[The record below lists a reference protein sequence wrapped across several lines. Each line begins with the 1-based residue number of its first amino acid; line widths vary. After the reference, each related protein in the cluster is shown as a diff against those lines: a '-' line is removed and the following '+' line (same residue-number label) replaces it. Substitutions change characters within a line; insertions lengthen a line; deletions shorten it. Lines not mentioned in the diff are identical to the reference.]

1 MLRRSL
7 PTQLK
12 MNSFLICG
20 SDLFIC
26 VNYFNM
32 ACIYH
37 LRSIISSVTSRIC
50 HMQCNHLIGLNCHSN
65 RSYFSA
71 LSFHNLPSSPPALPI
86 PLILAPSPQ
95 VLPIMAAKSLRG
107 CPMHNRLFSSCQ
119 TSPPSRRAG
128 AVGILLLEM
137 CIMAIIHTWTNF
149 PMRSPSL

>member
-1 MLRRSL
+1 MRAGVCVASSKS
-7 PTQLK
+7 P
-12 MNSFLICG
+12 NSAENEQFPYLTDQIF
-20 SDLFIC
+20 SF
-26 VNYFNM
+26 V
-32 ACIYH
+32 
-37 LRSIISSVTSRIC
+37 SIISTWLASIIPGPLYLQSHLELC

-119 TSPPSRRAG
+119 TPHPAG
-128 AVGILLLEM
+128 EQALW
-137 CIMAIIHTWTNF
+137 A
-149 PMRSPSL
+149 SYY